1 MPETP
6 CPQSRCSG
14 TCACER
20 TAAALRPIAMTG
32 SSTAAVSRPFVRRS
46 TTSSRSSEADVF
58 SATRLSV
65 SRRRC
70 RPVARV
76 SSSRSLSTDKQMRG
90 EGGLLARRLPTGS
103 GARDSGAR
111 ACVGQRHTTRER
123 GISMREILW
132 KNERGL
138 ALPMAVLLLLVL
150 TSLMLAFVS
159 LAQTEPMIAK
169 NHLLATQ
176 ARAQAEAGFERAVW
190 ALSQGAIAKA
200 VPAAIPQYAIDP
212 ALLPI
217 DGTVAPAPYNGS
229 VYVISGTTGGFEVT
243 VTRKPGMGTNQ
254 REVEAIGYAPGNTA
268 PTHSRRRIVATVEKL
283 PDVAFDTP
291 CALCVK
297 GDVGVG
303 GN

>member
-200 VPAAIPQYAIDP
+200 TIPVPVPAIPLNAIDP
-212 ALLPI
+212 ALLPADNSI
-217 DGTVAPAPYNGS
+217 APAPYNG
-229 VYVISGTTGGFEVT
+229 VMYVSSGTTGGFVVK

-268 PTHSRRRIVATVEKL
+268 PTRSRRRIVATVEK
-283 PDVAFDTP
+283 
-291 CALCVK
+291 
-297 GDVGVG
+297 
-303 GN
+303 

>member
-1 MPETP
+1 
-6 CPQSRCSG
+6 
-14 TCACER
+14 
-20 TAAALRPIAMTG
+20 
-32 SSTAAVSRPFVRRS
+32 
-46 TTSSRSSEADVF
+46 
-58 SATRLSV
+58 
-65 SRRRC
+65 
-70 RPVARV
+70 
-76 SSSRSLSTDKQMRG
+76 
-90 EGGLLARRLPTGS
+90 
-103 GARDSGAR
+103 
-111 ACVGQRHTTRER
+111 
-123 GISMREILW
+123 MREILW

-217 DGTVAPAPYNGS
+217 DGSVAPAPYNGS
-229 VYVISGTTGGFEVT
+229 VYVSGTTGGFEVT

-268 PTHSRRRIVATVEKL
+268 PTRSRRRIVATVEKL

-291 CALCVK
+291 C
-297 GDVGVG
+297 
-303 GN
+303 